1 MRMKDRKKRKRRK
14 RRRKKKRKKRR
25 VMERM
30 ERMRVV
36 GKKVERWRREGARIR
51 LGRGKKGR

>member
-25 VMERM
+25 GMVKTV
-30 ERMRVV
+30 RMRVV
-36 GKKVERWRREGARIR
+36 RRKE
-51 LGRGKKGR
+51 